1 MPLQRYSNKEPLV
14 FVWVMI
20 PYTIGLNTILF
31 GSCIFL
37 SFSAFFRSFCCSVLY
52 LSLVYFVF
60 GLVAVLVQKRLPGT
74 RHMARRIILLLPV
87 FYLLNGLAM
96 SGGYWLYN
104 QFPLVQCPIRQ
115 GMFFWAIAY
124 GCTMSTIITL
134 LNEGFANWEAWK
146 NSLVETE
153 KLKNLYQR
161 SKVLGLQGQIN
172 PHFLF
177 NCFNT
182 LSGLIQEDPEKA
194 EAFLDEM
201 TKVHRYLLRSEDERF
216 VPVETELNFAASYLF
231 LASERFGEAIAPQM
245 VRDAIPEGKCL
256 PPFSLQIILEHI
268 IYDNALSKSD
278 PLTIAIRFTG
288 KDTLE
293 IRNSIRQKAMVQ
305 AYQLDDG
312 IQNLIHKYRML
323 NKPGLSITEQEG
335 FKVFVLPLFDQTEST
350 L

>member
-20 PYTIGLNTILF
+20 PYTLGLNLIIFGTCIVQSVAAFF
-31 GSCIFL
+31 GSLLVSI
-37 SFSAFFRSFCCSVLY
+37 VY
-52 LSLVYFVF
+52 MSLVYFVF
-60 GLVAVLVQKRLPGT
+60 GLVAVLAQRRLPGT
-74 RHMARRIILLLPV
+74 AFMVSRIAILLPV

-96 SGGYWLYN
+96 TGVYWLYN
-104 QFPLVQCPIRQ
+104 QFPLVPCAARQ
-115 GMFFWAIAY
+115 GMFFWSIAY

-182 LSGLIQEDPEKA
+182 LSGLIQEDPGKA

-201 TKVHRYLLRSEDERF
+201 TKVHRYLLRTEDERF
-216 VPVETELNFAASYLF
+216 VSLDTELNFAGSYLY
-231 LASERFGEAIAPQM
+231 LARERFG
-245 VRDAIPEGKCL
+245 DAIVTEIFREPWPGEKFL
-256 PPFSLQIILEHI
+256 PPFSLQMILEHI
-268 IYDNALSKSD
+268 IYDNAVSKSD
-278 PLTIAIRFTG
+278 PLSISIRCTG
-288 KDTLE
+288 TDSLE
-293 IRNSIRQKAMVQ
+293 IRNSIRQKAQ
-305 AYQLDDG
+305 AQPSLVDDG
-312 IQNLIHKYRML
+312 IQNLVHKYQML
-323 NKPGLSITEQEG
+323 NKPGFSIASQNG
-335 FKVFVLPLFDQTEST
+335 YRVYVLPLFDQAEIT